1 MINAIR
7 VELLKLRT
15 TRLTYG
21 LLLTGAAIT
30 ALFTILEAVGA
41 GGKGSNGPSPLYTTS
56 GFISVFSGG
65 IWLLL
70 FAAVAGVTVATS
82 EYRHH
87 SATLTYLAVPDRNR
101 VLGAKMVAGA
111 LTGLV
116 AGLAAVVVAGG
127 TAVGFTVAKGYQ
139 IPLSDATMARF
150 AVGTLLA
157 GMLLAAIGTGV
168 GALVKSQLAGIV
180 SIFVWTIIVESTI
193 GGMFTGTRP
202 YLPYTAAT
210 NLGGTALGGAAF
222 GPAHSGAGTGV
233 PLPFAAAVALV
244 LAVAVAFAAV
254 AAATTARHDIT

>member
-30 ALFTILEAVGA
+30 ALFTILEAA
-41 GGKGSNGPSPLYTTS
+41 LGGKGTNGPKPLYTAS
-56 GFISVFSGG
+56 GFTDVFTGG

-70 FAAVAGVTVATS
+70 FAAVAGVTVTTS

-87 SATLTYLAVPDRNR
+87 TATLTYLADANRNR
-101 VLGAKMVAGA
+101 VLAAKTAAGA

-116 AGLAAVVVAGG
+116 FGLAAVVVAGG
-127 TAVGFTVAKGYQ
+127 TAVGFTLAKGYQ
-139 IPLSDATMARF
+139 IPLSDATMSRF
-150 AVGTLLA
+150 AGGSLLA
-157 GMLLAAIGTGV
+157 GALLSAIGVGV

-180 SIFVWTIIVESTI
+180 SVFVWTIVIESLI
-193 GGMFTGTRP
+193 GGLFNGTRP

-210 NLGGTALGGAAF
+210 NLGGAALGGAAF
-222 GPAHSGAGTGV
+222 GPAHSGAGTGA
-233 PLPFAAAVALV
+233 PLPFAATVALLGALV
-244 LAVAVAFAAV
+244 IAITAIAAG
-254 AAATTARHDIT
+254 TTVRRDVT